1 MSDSSIR
8 LTYRGKVGPE
18 AEVFIESGDLAEFQ
32 YALSA
37 LGLASPSAPQPEAIQ
52 NVVPTA
58 TPVAEKKVKP
68 AKPVKA
74 EDPIPVKVE
83 GPAEPEA
90 PAARTPAEAPAAR
103 TPAEAAAA
111 IRGYG
116 SKTSIDAA
124 KKLLAGLGL
133 ARTADITQE
142 RVPDVFEAIAR
153 AEADL

>member
-1 MSDSSIR
+1 MTDSTIR
-8 LTYRGKVGPE
+8 LTYRGKVGPD
-18 AEVFIESGDLAEFQ
+18 AEVFIEATDLVGFQ
-32 YALSA
+32 QALSA
-37 LGLASPSAPQPEAIQ
+37 LGLATLNAPQPEAIQ

-58 TPVAEKKVKP
+58 TPVAEKKAKA

-83 GPAEPEA
+83 A
-90 PAARTPAEAPAAR
+90 PAPAVETAQPDAPAAR

-111 IRGYG
+111 IRAYG

-124 KKLLAGLGL
+124 KKLLGHLGL
-133 ARTADITQE
+133 ARTADIT
-142 RVPDVFEAIAR
+142 PDMVETVFEAIAR